1 MNVIVIGG
9 GLAGLTV
16 AHRLKQ
22 HGVEVRMLES
32 SKAVGGKIGARKVGG
47 EPFDI
52 GANTVLE
59 SNSAIHNLI
68 KELGLQSQM
77 LFAAPDANA
86 RWIMKD
92 GKLIAMPASPPAFLT
107 TPLFSLGAK
116 LRLLR
121 EPFIGKATNEETIAD
136 FVTRRFGKEILDYA
150 INPFL
155 MGTYAA
161 KPEDLSARAA
171 FKVLA
176 ELESKYGSV
185 IKGAIARA
193 KEAKQNPKPYS
204 GKMLSFSGGFYTVI
218 QKLSAILGAS
228 IERGAD
234 VQSIQREGT
243 QWHVFYAQQNEMKS
257 LTATHLVFATP
268 ADVTASLIQDVDEE
282 VSESLSQIRHS
293 PVAQVFL
300 GFAKEEVEQPKGFGF
315 LVPEKEER
323 QILGAVYNSAIFPS
337 RYQTVAFTV
346 FLGGS
351 RKPELVKYSDGT
363 LIEVATAELQSI
375 LNLKARPVV
384 ESVAKWERAIPQ
396 YRIGHLEI
404 LAKVDALEAR
414 EQTLAFVGNWRGG
427 ISVPDTIAHAEE
439 VAQRLLAGGLLSAN
453 RGHGL

>member
-16 AHRLKQ
+16 AYRLKQ
-22 HGVEVRMLES
+22 RGIEVQVLEA
-32 SKAVGGKIGARKVGG
+32 SKVVGGKIGARKVGG
-47 EPFDI
+47 EPFDV

-59 SNSAIHNLI
+59 SNDAVHKLI
-68 KELGLQSQM
+68 DELGLRREM
-77 LFAAPDANA
+77 LGASPHANA
-86 RWIMKD
+86 RWIMKN
-92 GKLIAMPASPPAFLT
+92 GKLVALPTSPPAFLT

-121 EPFIGKATNEETIAD
+121 EPFIAKASREETIAE

-155 MGTYAA
+155 IGTYAA
-161 KPEDLSARAA
+161 KPEDLSAHAA
-171 FKVLA
+171 FKVMS
-176 ELESKYGSV
+176 ELEAKYGSV

-204 GKMLSFSGGFYTVI
+204 GKMFSFAGGFYTVI
-218 QKLSAILGAS
+218 QKLSGTLGAS

-234 VQSIQREGT
+234 VQDVQREAT
-243 QWHVFYAQQNEMKS
+243 QWRVFYVQQNEMKS

-268 ADVTASLIQDVDEE
+268 ADVTANLIQGLDKQ
-282 VSESLSQIRHS
+282 VSEALSKIPYS

-300 GFAKEEVEQPKGFGF
+300 GFTKEEVDQPQGFGF

-323 QILGAVYNSAIFPS
+323 QILGAVYNSTIFPS

-375 LNLKARPVV
+375 LNIKARPVV

-396 YRIGHLEI
+396 YRVGHSEI

-414 EQTLAFVGNWRGG
+414 EKTLAFVGNWRGG
-427 ISVPDTIAHAEE
+427 ISVPDTIAQAEE
-439 VAQRLLAGGLLSAN
+439 TAERLLAQ
-453 RGHGL
+453 

>member
-16 AHRLKQ
+16 AYRLKQ
-22 HGVEVRMLES
+22 KGIEVRVLES

-47 EPFDI
+47 EPFDV
-52 GANTVLE
+52 GPNTVLE
-59 SNSAIHNLI
+59 SNDAIHKLI
-68 KELGLQSQM
+68 DELGLRSEM
-77 LFAAPDANA
+77 LGASPQANA
-86 RWIMKD
+86 RWIMKN
-92 GKLIAMPASPPAFLT
+92 GKLVALPTSPPAFLT

-121 EPFIGKATNEETIAD
+121 EPFIAKATREETIAE
-136 FVTRRFGKEILDYA
+136 FVTRRFGKEILDYV

-155 MGTYAA
+155 TGTYAA
-161 KPEDLSARAA
+161 KPEDLSAQAA
-171 FKVLA
+171 FKVMS
-176 ELESKYGSV
+176 ELEEKHGSV

-193 KEAKQNPKPYS
+193 KEAKQHPKPYS
-204 GKMLSFSGGFYTVI
+204 GKMFSFAGGFYTVI
-218 QKLSAILGAS
+218 QKLSATLGAS

-234 VQSIQREGT
+234 VQDVQREST
-243 QWHVFYAQQNEMKS
+243 QWRVFYVQQNEMKS

-268 ADVTASLIQDVDEE
+268 ADVTANLIQGLDKH
-282 VSESLSQIRHS
+282 VSEALSKIPYS

-300 GFAKEEVEQPKGFGF
+300 GFTKEEVAQPKEFGF
-315 LVPEKEER
+315 LVPEREER
-323 QILGAVYNSAIFPS
+323 QILGAVYNSAVFPS

-351 RKPELVKYSDGT
+351 RKPELVRYSDGT

-375 LNLKARPVV
+375 LNIKARPVI

-396 YRIGHLEI
+396 YRVGHSEI

-414 EQTLAFVGNWRGG
+414 EKTIAFVGNWRGG
-427 ISVPDTIAHAEE
+427 ISVPDTVAHAEE
-439 VAQRLLAGGLLSAN
+439 TAERLLVSLSAN
-453 RGHGL
+453 R

>member
-1 MNVIVIGG
+1 MMVIVIGG

-22 HGVEVRMLES
+22 NGVEVHVLES
-32 SKAVGGKIGARKVGG
+32 SKTLGGKIGARKVGG

-59 SNSAIHNLI
+59 SNNAIQNLI
-68 KELGLQSQM
+68 AELGLQNER
-77 LFAAPDANA
+77 LFASSQANT
-86 RWIMKD
+86 RWIMKH
-92 GKLIAMPASPPAFLT
+92 GKLVALPTSPPAFLT

-121 EPFIGKATNEETIAD
+121 EPFIPKATREETIAE
-136 FVTRRFGKEILDYA
+136 FATRRFGREILDYA

-155 MGTYAA
+155 IGTYAA
-161 KPEDLSARAA
+161 KPEDLSAHSA
-171 FKVLA
+171 FKVMS

-185 IKGAIARA
+185 IKGALARA
-193 KEAKQNPKPYS
+193 KESKQNPKSYS
-204 GKMLSFSGGFYTVI
+204 GKMFSFAGGFYTVI
-218 QKLSAILGAS
+218 QKLSASLGAS
-228 IERGAD
+228 VERGAEVQD
-234 VQSIQREGT
+234 VQRENGM
-243 QWHVFYAQQNEMKS
+243 WRIFYVQQNEMKS
-257 LTATHLVFATP
+257 RTATHLVFSTP
-268 ADVTASLIQDVDEE
+268 ADVAASLIQPIDKAVAEA
-282 VSESLSQIRHS
+282 LANIPYS

-300 GFAKEEVEQPKGFGF
+300 GFTKEEVAEPQGFGF
-315 LVPEKEER
+315 LVPEKEDR

-375 LNLKARPVV
+375 LNIKARPVV

-396 YRIGHLEI
+396 YRVGHSEI

-414 EQTLAFVGNWRGG
+414 EKTLAFVGNWRGG
-427 ISVPDTIAHAEE
+427 ISVPDTIAHAEA
-439 VAQRLLAGGLLSAN
+439 VAARLLATLSAN
-453 RGHGL
+453 R

>member
-16 AHRLKQ
+16 AYRLKQ
-22 HGVEVRMLES
+22 RGIEVQVLEA

-47 EPFDI
+47 EPFDV

-59 SNSAIHNLI
+59 SNEAVHKLI
-68 KELGLQSQM
+68 DELGLRSEM
-77 LFAAPDANA
+77 LGASPQANA
-86 RWIMKD
+86 RWIMKN
-92 GKLIAMPASPPAFLT
+92 GKLVALPTSPPAFLT

-121 EPFIGKATNEETIAD
+121 EPFIAKASREETIAE

-155 MGTYAA
+155 IGTYAA
-161 KPEDLSARAA
+161 KPEDLSAHAA
-171 FKVLA
+171 FKVMS
-176 ELESKYGSV
+176 ELEAKYGSV
-185 IKGAIARA
+185 MKGAIARA

-204 GKMLSFSGGFYTVI
+204 GKMFSFAGGFYTVI
-218 QKLSAILGAS
+218 QKLSATLGAF
-228 IERGAD
+228 IERGAE
-234 VQSIQREGT
+234 VQDIQRESA
-243 QWHVFYAQQNEMKS
+243 QWRVFYVQQNEMKS
-257 LTATHLVFATP
+257 LMATHLVFATP
-268 ADVTASLIQDVDEE
+268 ADVTANLIQGLDKQ
-282 VSESLSQIRHS
+282 VSEALSKIPYS

-300 GFAKEEVEQPKGFGF
+300 GFTKEEVPQPEGFGF

-323 QILGAVYNSAIFPS
+323 QILGAVYNSTIFPS

-375 LNLKARPVV
+375 LNIKARPVV

-396 YRIGHLEI
+396 YRVGHSEI

-414 EQTLAFVGNWRGG
+414 EKTLAFVGNWRGG
-427 ISVPDTIAHAEE
+427 ISVPDTIAQAEE
-439 VAQRLLAGGLLSAN
+439 TAERVLAQ
-453 RGHGL
+453 

>member
-1 MNVIVIGG
+1 MMVIVIGG

-22 HGVEVRMLES
+22 NGVEVQVLES
-32 SKAVGGKIGARKVGG
+32 SKTVGGKIGARKVGG

-59 SNSAIHNLI
+59 SNNAIQNLI
-68 KELGLQSQM
+68 AELGLQNER
-77 LFAAPDANA
+77 LFASSQANT
-86 RWIMKD
+86 RWIMKH
-92 GKLIAMPASPPAFLT
+92 GKLVALPTSPPAFLT
-107 TPLFSLGAK
+107 TSLFSLGAK

-121 EPFIGKATNEETIAD
+121 EPFIPKATREETIAE
-136 FVTRRFGKEILDYA
+136 FATRRFGREILDYA

-155 MGTYAA
+155 IGTYAA
-161 KPEDLSARAA
+161 KPEDLSAHAA
-171 FKVLA
+171 FKVMS

-185 IKGAIARA
+185 IKGALARA
-193 KEAKQNPKPYS
+193 KESKQNPKSYS
-204 GKMLSFSGGFYTVI
+204 GKMFSFAGGFYTVI
-218 QKLSAILGAS
+218 QKLSASLGAS
-228 IERGAD
+228 VERGAE
-234 VQSIQREGT
+234 VQDIQHESGMWRI
-243 QWHVFYAQQNEMKS
+243 FYIQQNEMKS

-268 ADVTASLIQDVDEE
+268 ADVAASLIQPIDKAVAEA
-282 VSESLSQIRHS
+282 LANIPYS

-300 GFAKEEVEQPKGFGF
+300 GFTKEEVAEPQGFGF
-315 LVPEKEER
+315 LVPEKEDR

-375 LNLKARPVV
+375 LNIKARPIV

-396 YRIGHLEI
+396 YRVGHSEI

-414 EQTLAFVGNWRGG
+414 EKTLAFVGNWRGG
-427 ISVPDTIAHAEE
+427 ISVPDTIAHAEA
-439 VAQRLLAGGLLSAN
+439 VAARLLATLSAN
-453 RGHGL
+453 R

>member
-16 AHRLKQ
+16 AYRLKQ
-22 HGVEVRMLES
+22 RGIEVQVLEA

-47 EPFDI
+47 EPFDV

-59 SNSAIHNLI
+59 SNDAVHKLI
-68 KELGLQSQM
+68 DELGLRSEM
-77 LFAAPDANA
+77 LGASPQANA
-86 RWIMKD
+86 RWIMKN
-92 GKLIAMPASPPAFLT
+92 GKLVVLPTSPLAFLT

-121 EPFIGKATNEETIAD
+121 EPFIAKASREETIAE

-155 MGTYAA
+155 IGTYAA
-161 KPEDLSARAA
+161 KPEDLSAHAA
-171 FKVLA
+171 FKVMS
-176 ELESKYGSV
+176 ELEAKYGSV

-204 GKMLSFSGGFYTVI
+204 GKMFSFAGGFYTVI
-218 QKLSAILGAS
+218 QKLSAALGAS
-228 IERGAD
+228 IERSAE
-234 VQSIQREGT
+234 VQDIQREGQ
-243 QWHVFYAQQNEMKS
+243 QWRVFFVQQNEMKS
-257 LTATHLVFATP
+257 LTATHLIFATP
-268 ADVTASLIQDVDEE
+268 ADVTANLIQGLDKH
-282 VSESLSQIRHS
+282 VSEALSKILYS

-300 GFAKEEVEQPKGFGF
+300 CFTREEVEQPRGFGF

-323 QILGAVYNSAIFPS
+323 QILGAVYNSTIFPL

-375 LNLKARPVV
+375 LNIKARPVV

-396 YRIGHLEI
+396 YRIGHSEI
-404 LAKVDALEAR
+404 LAKVSALEAR
-414 EQTLAFVGNWRGG
+414 EKTLAFVGNWRGG
-427 ISVPDTIAHAEE
+427 ISVPDTIAQAEE
-439 VAQRLLAGGLLSAN
+439 TAERLLAQ
-453 RGHGL
+453 

>member
-16 AHRLKQ
+16 AYRLKQ
-22 HGVEVRMLES
+22 RGIEVRVLEA
-32 SKAVGGKIGARKVGG
+32 SKVVGGKIGARKVGG
-47 EPFDI
+47 EPFDV

-59 SNSAIHNLI
+59 SNNAVHKLI
-68 KELGLQSQM
+68 DELGLRREM
-77 LFAAPDANA
+77 LGASPHANA
-86 RWIMKD
+86 RWIMKN
-92 GKLIAMPASPPAFLT
+92 GKLVALPTSPPAFLT

-121 EPFIGKATNEETIAD
+121 EPFIAKASREETIAE

-150 INPFL
+150 VNPFL
-155 MGTYAA
+155 IGTYAA
-161 KPEDLSARAA
+161 KPEDLSAHAA
-171 FKVLA
+171 FKVMS
-176 ELESKYGSV
+176 ELEAKYGSV

-204 GKMLSFSGGFYTVI
+204 GKMFSFAGGFYTVI
-218 QKLSAILGAS
+218 QKLSGTLGAS

-234 VQSIQREGT
+234 VQDVQREGT
-243 QWHVFYAQQNEMKS
+243 EWRVFYVQQNEMKS

-268 ADVTASLIQDVDEE
+268 ADVTANLIQGLDKH
-282 VSESLSQIRHS
+282 VSEALSKIPYS

-300 GFAKEEVEQPKGFGF
+300 GFTKEEVEQPQGFGF

-323 QILGAVYNSAIFPS
+323 QILGAVYNSTIFPS

-375 LNLKARPVV
+375 LNIKARPVV

-396 YRIGHLEI
+396 YRVGHSEI

-414 EQTLAFVGNWRGG
+414 EKTLAFVGNWRGG
-427 ISVPDTIAHAEE
+427 ISVPDTIAQAEE
-439 VAQRLLAGGLLSAN
+439 TAERLLAQ
-453 RGHGL
+453 